1 MSPVEESP
9 AEESPAEQNA
19 GNKLKA
25 LAASARAA
33 ALPRLVALRDRFLA
47 LGRKQQ
53 IAVGAG
59 AGVLVLALALAGG
72 GSSEVD
78 SDLTFAA
85 RRGNLDITVLE
96 GGALEALQ
104 SQEIRSQV
112 RDRSG
117 VKILSIV
124 EEGYRVTEED
134 VAAGK
139 ILVELDT
146 SSLVDEQLNQE
157 IAVETAEAS
166 FIERRAEYEIQL
178 NTNMTQLNDARQQMR
193 FARLDFEKFL
203 GADIVNDI
211 IARLEIEERL
221 AASEAAD
228 RAVLESADADT
239 LAANAAQTEA
249 APAGLPEGIEI
260 DSLPPQ
266 MRDRIERMM
275 AETGG
280 QLPPEMLERMRR
292 FASGEFPPGG
302 FGQRQ
307 GGGFAGGPDGAGFG
321 QGDRGGFA
329 GAPSAGLGGSAPAQ
343 PEALE
348 SGDRAEEVVVLELPP
363 ADIDPEPPEV
373 SLLMDESYMA
383 VRDQIDFTQ
392 YADFDQLADG
402 EAKQRLRILLDELQ
416 VSQEEYLLAQDRIEG
431 QRRLEA
437 RGFITPTELEAEE
450 LNLNKAAN
458 KQQEKETALRLYIQY
473 TFPKEAEE
481 FLSNF
486 ENAVM
491 AYQRQV
497 KENIA
502 KEAQERA
509 NFSSAE
515 RKFNLEKY
523 KLADIELQI
532 DAATIEAERPG
543 LVVYGG
549 SNQGSNRY
557 RGNNQEAIQ
566 EGATVRER
574 QPILTIPDM
583 REMAVRVDIHES
595 AVQRVEVGQPAVVSI
610 DAFPDVRL
618 SGEVIKVAVVAD
630 SANSFMNPDLKV
642 YPSQVRIDGTH
653 DWLRPGMSAQVE
665 ILVASHADVIHVPVQ
680 AVSYFGNDQVVYVN
694 RGGSVERRVV
704 EVGDFSDSF
713 IEIVSGLEEG
723 EEVLLLPPRQNETA
737 SS

>member
-1 MSPVEESP
+1 MNPVEES
-9 AEESPAEQNA
+9 S
-19 GNKLKA
+19 GDKLKA
-25 LAASARAA
+25 LAERARAA
-33 ALPRLVALRDRFLA
+33 ALPRLEALRDRYLA
-47 LGRKQQ
+47 LDRKLQ
-53 IAVGAG
+53 IGIAAG
-59 AGVLVLALALAGG
+59 AGVLVLALIFTGG
-72 GSSEVD
+72 GSGEDNSG
-78 SDLTFAA
+78 LTFAA
-85 RRGNLDITVLE
+85 RQGNLEITVLE

-112 RDRSG
+112 RDRNG

-124 EEGYRVTEED
+124 EEGYRVTDED
-134 VAAGK
+134 VAAGM

-146 SSLVDEQLNQE
+146 SSLVDNQLSQE
-157 IAVETAEAS
+157 IAVETSEAA
-166 FIERRAEYEIQL
+166 FIERRAAYEIQL

-228 RAVLESADADT
+228 RAVLE
-239 LAANAAQTEA
+239 NAETAGVEAEEPAA
-249 APAGLPEGIEI
+249 APSVLPEGIEI
-260 DSLPPQ
+260 ESLPPPMQ
-266 MRDRIERMM
+266 NRIRQMM
-275 AETGG
+275 AENGG
-280 QLPPEMLERMRR
+280 ELPAEMVERMQR

-302 FGQRQ
+302 RAGGGFQGGP
-307 GGGFAGGPDGAGFG
+307 GGGFAGGFG
-321 QGDRGGFA
+321 G
-329 GAPSAGLGGSAPAQ
+329 GAPAEAPA
-343 PEALE
+343 PTLE
-348 SGDRAEEVVVLELPP
+348 IGDQVEEVAVLQLPP
-363 ADIDPEPPEV
+363 SDIDPEPPEV
-373 SLLMDESYMA
+373 TLLMDESYMA
-383 VRDQIDFTQ
+383 VRDRIDFTQ
-392 YADFDQLADG
+392 YADFDKLADG

-416 VSQEEYLLAQDRIEG
+416 VAQEEYLLAQDRIEG

-481 FLSNF
+481 FLSNY

-497 KENIA
+497 KENLA

-509 NFSSAE
+509 NFSSAQ
-515 RKFNLEKY
+515 RKFDLEKY
-523 KLADIELQI
+523 KLADIEAQI
-532 DAATIEAERPG
+532 EAATIEAELPG

-549 SNQGSNRY
+549 ADQGSSRY
-557 RGNNQEAIQ
+557 RGSSQEAIQ

-583 REMAVRVDIHES
+583 REMAVSVDIHES
-595 AVQRVEVGQPAVVSI
+595 AVQRVAVGQPAVISI
-610 DAFPDVRL
+610 DAYPDVRL
-618 SGEVIKVAVVAD
+618 TGEVIKVAVVAD

-665 ILVASHADVIHVPVQ
+665 ILVASLEDVIYVPVQ
-680 AVSYFGNDQVVYVN
+680 AVGYFGSDQVVYVS
-694 RGGSVERRVV
+694 RGGSVERRVI

-713 IEIVSGLEEG
+713 IEVVSGLEAG
-723 EEVLLLPPRQNETA
+723 EEVLLLPPREQLQSA
-737 SS
+737 GG